1 MEMRKRIS
9 WRAAMP
15 HSKVA
20 FILRTTVSAEF
31 QTRGCPNL
39 ILHTTG
45 LVKTEKLKLSLKEK
59 SIGCLSW
66 LCKQVILVNVA
77 FSLIKRNE
85 SSLYLS
91 GI

>member
-1 MEMRKRIS
+1 MEKRKRIS

-20 FILRTTVSAEF
+20 FILRTKLSAEF
-31 QTRGCPNL
+31 QTRGYPNL

-85 SSLYLS
+85 SSLYLM
-91 GI
+91 GL